1 MPQVAISIGGR
12 SFDVACQEG
21 EEHFLQTAAKML
33 DEEAQHISSQVGRM
47 PEARMLLMAG
57 LMLADKTSGMQERLN
72 DLTEKLGQQEA
83 LIAELRDNASEP
95 PGPSEDFTAM
105 VAKSEAL
112 ADALEK
118 MAT

>member
-1 MPQVAISIGGR
+1 
-12 SFDVACQEG
+12 
-21 EEHFLQTAAKML
+21 ML
-33 DEEAQHISSQVGRM
+33 DKEASTLTGQLGRLS
-47 PEARMLLMAG
+47 EGRLLLMAG